1 MATVPLRRNTMAG
14 KIHRTSGPQPL
25 REGKAGEFTWT
36 IPVSGVPSREWM
48 ALFNAPLVPDE
59 VFMPSRVDFHD
70 RGLVFVATEQR
81 VQQWMQHIDEWIAAA
96 NEGVVDAEA
105 RRVDAAE
112 REERGSEAAKQRV
125 ANADKYRS
133 L

>member
-1 MATVPLRRNTMAG
+1 MAG
-14 KIHRTSGPQPL
+14 KIHRTTGPQPV

-59 VFMPSRVDFHD
+59 VFMPRRGGFQD
-70 RGLVFVATEQR
+70 RGVVFVAPEQR

-112 REERGSEAAKQRV
+112 REERAADAPKQRV
-125 ANADKYRS
+125 ADADKYRS